1 MSKNEWTEQQVKAL
15 NTTEDV
21 LLQAS
26 AGTGKTQTVVGK
38 IMWMLGLDPGT
49 SRNENEPIQSCLD
62 PCGIH
67 EIAAITFTKSGAR
80 DLKRKL
86 RKMLQEHPQDKGQ
99 QLSYRLDEAFVGTIH
114 QFCSS
119 ILREHS
125 LHLRIDPNFRTL
137 DAHSELLKQSEII
150 EDEIFDNLE
159 NKIPETEAL
168 VRVYE
173 MDTITRL
180 TRDLLKDIRWHRK
193 RYKDWD
199 TSLRAIPVPLP
210 GLPPD
215 EYLTKGLYMI
225 ASSSL
230 AKWESHLANN
240 NEKDFD
246 QLILETR
253 SLLIE
258 TPDEAMLRTIRER
271 YKILIIDEFQD
282 TDHAQKDI
290 ALAIAGR
297 KSKTQLFL
305 VGDPQQSIYGFRNAD
320 IAVWNEMK
328 EMMRG
333 HGDILS
339 LTENFRSD
347 PKIIDTVNEVCDPAM
362 TEYANSLK
370 EKALE
375 NTAVTY
381 QPMVAHKKASSD
393 GLVGKI
399 ILKEDGAASRRV
411 EEGSLIGKEIR
422 KLVDNKKLEYT
433 YNDIAILYQTRS
445 HLEKIIK
452 GLRKSGI
459 PCQRSSLSSDEC
471 KETMEI
477 VDLLNFLGLLH
488 NPHDDYR
495 ALGFLRSPF
504 VGIRDEVIT
513 KIRMTNSGN
522 TLINQADKFAAEEA
536 WPDYSDQPAVV
547 RIEQFGLKNGLE
559 AFRTAQQLVG
569 RISLPELLQRFIR
582 QTGYLNHLNLKDPQ
596 SALEADINIRSFLN
610 MVETHSP
617 LNLDEFLSMWDV
629 LMKNGQKIDRILPDE
644 SVSNFVTMTTIHQ
657 AKGLEWPIVFLIK
670 CDQKPRAKSPVII
683 RSDESDP
690 PILLMNEH
698 QRGDKAQDLAT
709 KSLAKENAEAIRLL
723 YVAMTRAE
731 DKLSITDWRSPKNR
745 KNQGFFHGHLKD
757 ANSIEILDTAGPE
770 SPQIR
775 HDPVP
780 LDWLDKIRLTEL
792 PPMARQIDDPP
803 LQFTTSATEVIT
815 RERSELEWKQ
825 KYQQGIQVAPLLT
838 GKGGGQLSATIRGD
852 LIHGV
857 LEKIQAAE
865 ELPRILNEALV
876 AMDGSGVNRDFELP
890 SNYREALEEEL
901 RIVLMSPEW
910 KWYVEGEH
918 YRELNFVHLAEPK
931 KWCIGAFDLYRT
943 GSPSEEALVIDFKT
957 HKLEKD
963 EIQAIGETYLSQM
976 KIYREAGE
984 ISKQTRVQL
993 HFTVPNATW
1002 PKKNVGST
1010 I

>member
-1 MSKNEWTEQQVKAL
+1 MSKNEWTEQQVEAL
-15 NTTEDV
+15 NTTRDV

-38 IMWMLGLDPGT
+38 IMWKLGLDPG
-49 SRNENEPIQSCLD
+49 SPRNENEPIRSCLD

-67 EIAAITFTKSGAR
+67 EIAAITFTKAGAR

-86 RKMLQEHPQDKGQ
+86 RTMLREHPQDKSRK
-99 QLSYRLDEAFVGTIH
+99 LSYRLDEAFVGTIH

-119 ILREHS
+119 ILQEHS
-125 LHLRIDPNFRTL
+125 LHLRIDPNFRTI
-137 DAHSELLKQSEII
+137 DAHSVLLKLSEII
-150 EDEIFDNLE
+150 EGEIFHNLE
-159 NKIPETEAL
+159 DKIPETEAL
-168 VRVYE
+168 VRRYDT
-173 MDTITRL
+173 DTITRL
-180 TRDLLKDIRWHRK
+180 TRNFLQDIRWHRK

-199 TSLRAIPVPLP
+199 ASLRAIPVPLP

-215 EYLTKGLYMI
+215 EYLTKGLYGL
-225 ASSSL
+225 ATSSL

-246 QLILETR
+246 QLILETQ

-258 TPDEAMLRTIRER
+258 TPDEAMLSSIRNR

-282 TDHAQKDI
+282 TDHVQKDI
-290 ALAIAGR
+290 AFALAGR
-297 KSKTQLFL
+297 KSKPQLFL
-305 VGDPQQSIYGFRNAD
+305 VGDPQPSIYGFRNAD
-320 IAVWNEMK
+320 ITVWNEMK
-328 EMMRG
+328 KMMG
-333 HGDILS
+333 VHGDILY

-347 PKIIDTVNEVCDPAM
+347 PKIINTVNEVCDPAM

-381 QPMVAHKKASSD
+381 QPMVAHKKPSSD

-399 ILKEDGAASRRV
+399 ILEEDGAASRRL
-411 EEGSLIGKEIR
+411 EEGSLIGKEIQ
-422 KLVDNKKLEYT
+422 KLVDNKTLDYT

-452 GLRKSGI
+452 GLKNSGI
-459 PCQRSSLSSDEC
+459 PCQRASLSSDEC

-513 KIRMTNSGN
+513 KIRMTNSQN
-522 TLINQADKFAAEEA
+522 TLINQAETFAAEEA
-536 WPDYSDQPAVV
+536 WPDYPDQPAVV

-610 MVETHSP
+610 TVEKQNP
-617 LNLDEFLSMWDV
+617 LNLGEFLSTWDV
-629 LMKNGQKIDRILPDE
+629 LMKNREKIDRILPDE
-644 SVSNFVTMTTIHQ
+644 SGNKFVTMTTIHQ
-657 AKGLEWPIVFLIK
+657 AKGLEWPIVFLPK
-670 CDQKPRAKSPVII
+670 CDQKRVTKLPAIT
-683 RSDESDP
+683 RSDELDP
-690 PILLMNEH
+690 PILLMGEKD
-698 QRGDKAQDLAT
+698 RGAKAQDLEA
-709 KSLAKENAEAIRLL
+709 KDLAKANAEGARLL

-731 DKLSITDWRSPKNR
+731 DKLFITDWKHPKKTN
-745 KNQGFFHGHLKD
+745 KGFFHGHLKD
-757 ANSIEILDTAGPE
+757 AKSIEILDTAGSGFQE
-770 SPQIR
+770 VR
-775 HDPVP
+775 HEPVP

-825 KYQQGIQVAPLLT
+825 KYQQGIQVVPLLT

-857 LEKIQAAE
+857 LERIQAAE

-901 RIVLMSPEW
+901 RKVLMSPEW

-931 KWCIGAFDLYRT
+931 KWCIGAFDLYRP
-943 GSPSEEALVIDFKT
+943 GASDEEALVVDFKT
-957 HKLEKD
+957 HTLEKD
-963 EIQAIGETYLSQM
+963 KMEEIGETYLSQM
-976 KIYREAGE
+976 KIYREAAG
-984 ISKQTRVQL
+984 ISKQTHVQL
-993 HFTVPNATW
+993 HFTVPNLTW
-1002 PKKNVGST
+1002 PKKKLGNT